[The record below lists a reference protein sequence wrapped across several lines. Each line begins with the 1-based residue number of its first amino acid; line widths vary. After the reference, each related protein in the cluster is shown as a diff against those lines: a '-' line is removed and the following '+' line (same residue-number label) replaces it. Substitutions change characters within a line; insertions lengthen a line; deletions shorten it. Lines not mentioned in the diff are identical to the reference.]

1 MAGEYKKLYPPVIE
15 GTLPAFYGTEL
26 SVPFSMNRAV
36 SDAEVYGFIIKIKN
50 IYNNNPVVRELK
62 CKLGSAEGIPAA
74 AVFDLTGL
82 ETSFLPG
89 EYYKIQMAYLWKN
102 PSSPNDDTY
111 VGYYS
116 TVGVIKCTTKP
127 TVIIPNM
134 DETGIN
140 AYNYTYAGYYSQES
154 GDTTERVDKYKFD
167 LLDSH
172 YKLIATSDWQFH
184 NVAQD
189 DVIYESINTYQFNKE
204 LEMNRIYYVTYSVE
218 TTNGLIETSQKYK
231 IMQSLSINP
240 EIKAR
245 LVPIM
250 HKDNGYVEL
259 TLQGEVNPD
268 TGIENAVTGMFK
280 IVRSSSLDEF
290 STWDEVLKFSLYG
303 QQPSRSLWKDFT
315 VQQGVTYKYALQQ
328 YNEQLLTSNRIES
341 VSVIADFEDM
351 FLYDGERQLKIR
363 FNPKVTSFKNTLLES
378 KVDTIGSKYPFI
390 FRNGNVKYKEFPLSG
405 LISYHADEE
414 KLFMKYNLETIDTNL
429 TSENIAVERDFK
441 LEALEWLTNGQPKL
455 FRSPSEGNY
464 IVRLM
469 NTSLAPTDAVGRM
482 LHTFSAT
489 AYEIDDCNYQT
500 LDKYGFVNAEEPST
514 KQLRWEST
522 PLIAAS
528 DNLLDYVAVGLDIT
542 GAAPG
547 TVIYID
553 DGINHNA
560 PNLPLGESTGFTVV
574 IGATGNYHL
583 DIDNNIAIARVIM
596 TNNITEYDYERLHNT
611 YGTLSYAYYSKLLNQ
626 FDLISSVIAEEVPLH
641 QFIGAHDIMSEVN
654 DIKNEIQ
661 AFYYLHFYKREVR
674 KVFYIDSKYYQ
685 SMDAAEEIELDPL
698 VIYELYDINNQR
710 LANNYYLDGDT
721 EKRFELIDYEIY
733 INLSSMDLTDTIEYT
748 TNTITDI
755 TTLATSNGT
764 IAEVAYQKQVKTY
777 SLEDQ
782 DVELLELKHGN
793 ASTDDTIP
801 RIWGYEE
808 LLICIKD
815 LIYNYYDE
823 DDNVIIYNKDEDDNQ
838 IPLSIEER
846 NKRLEALT
854 TIQKRQYDKFI
865 TLLEEKIKE
874 KEKVQGDEV

>member
-102 PSSPNDDTY
+102 PSNPNDDTY

-154 GDTTERVDKYKFD
+154 GDTTERVYRYKFD

-218 TTNGLIETSQKYK
+218 TTNRLIETSQKYK

-341 VSVIADFEDM
+341 VSIIADFEDM

-514 KQLRWEST
+514 RQIRWET
-522 PLIAAS
+522 IPLTSEA
-528 DNLLDYVAVGLDIT
+528 DNLLDYVAVGLDIH
-542 GAAPG
+542 GAMPG
-547 TVIYID
+547 TMIYID
-553 DGINHNA
+553 DGMYHSGSGYA
-560 PNLPLGESTGFTVV
+560 TGFEVL
-574 IGATGNYHL
+574 IGGTGYYHL
-583 DIDNNIAIARVIM
+583 DIDNNMTITCVRVLGE
-596 TNNITEYDYERLHNT
+596 NDPYDAYRIYNT
-611 YGTLSYAYYSKLLNQ
+611 LGTLTYAYYSKLLNQ

-641 QFIGAHDIMSEVN
+641 QFIGAHNIMAEV
-654 DIKNEIQ
+654 DDVKNEIQ
-661 AFYYLHFYKREVR
+661 AFYYLHFYKREIR
-674 KVFYIDSKYYQ
+674 KAYFDNNHYYQ
-685 SMDAAEEIELDPL
+685 TMSFDNEIQLNNL
-698 VIYELYDINNQR
+698 VIYEVYDKTDKF
-710 LANNYYLDGDT
+710 LYYLDGNT
-721 EKRFELIDYEIY
+721 NKQIANVDYNVY
-733 INLSSMDLTDTIEYT
+733 INQSSMNIEETLEYT
-748 TNTITDI
+748 TYTITDI
-755 TTLATSNGT
+755 FALTTGT
-764 IAEVAYQKQVKTY
+764 GIITECSYQKQVKTY
-777 SLEDQ
+777 SLEENDNELFALKEEYQ
-782 DVELLELKHGN
+782 DLDSRIRELIYEYWDADGNAIYTLEHREEMLPGLYSMRDTKYQEYIALLEK
-793 ASTDDTIP
+793 
-801 RIWGYEE
+801 
-808 LLICIKD
+808 K
-815 LIYNYYDE
+815 
-823 DDNVIIYNKDEDDNQ
+823 
-838 IPLSIEER
+838 IE
-846 NKRLEALT
+846 
-854 TIQKRQYDKFI
+854 
-865 TLLEEKIKE
+865 E